1 MCAAH
6 LLLVPNLT
14 MSKLG
19 TSKSSM
25 GTASPIDTHSSGS
38 TGGSTITTDTGF
50 HGSGQVSFTDHG
62 NHSESV
68 SFSYSGTHG
77 GFNVNV
83 DHTSHTNFS
92 IGGYVK
98 F

>member
-6 LLLVPNLT
+6 LLLVPKLT

-25 GTASPIDTHSSGS
+25 GTASPIIDTHSSGN
-38 TGGSTITTDTGF
+38 TGGTTADTGF

-62 NHSESV
+62 NHSESG

-77 GFNVNV
+77 GFNVNLE
-83 DHTSHTNFS
+83 HTSHTNFS